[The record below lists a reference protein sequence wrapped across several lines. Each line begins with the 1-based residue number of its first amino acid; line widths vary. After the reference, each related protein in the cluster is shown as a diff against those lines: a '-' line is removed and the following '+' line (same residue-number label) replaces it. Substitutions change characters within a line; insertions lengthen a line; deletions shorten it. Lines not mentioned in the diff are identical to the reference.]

1 MTSIG
6 VRQLKEQTSQILK
19 QVREQGASYE
29 VTYHGRVVARLVP
42 VNQPD
47 LAAEEMAA
55 IWTDLDQLAA
65 EIGKA
70 WPDDVTAADA
80 VSEGRRDL

>member
-6 VRQLKEQTSQILK
+6 VRQLKEQASQILR
-19 QVREQGASYE
+19 QVREEGASYE

-47 LAAEEMAA
+47 VTAEETAA
-55 IWTDLDQLAA
+55 VWTDLDLLAA
-65 EIGKA
+65 EIGKM
-70 WPDDVTAADA
+70 WPDDVSAVEA
-80 VSEGRRDL
+80 VSEGRREL